1 MNPIAMASKFDAATN
16 ETCSSSSDP
25 ASESSRSAPE
35 SARTASR
42 LDDSKKST
50 TQAVDLHGIDLC
62 YDDFAQHGEVE
73 AWDDFLA
80 RTPQRLA
87 HHLYWVCTGR
97 GVEDVPDEATEP
109 IISEDDPLMKRCLA
123 TANRVF
129 EHLWQEETPIEA
141 DIPIELPVPV
151 AAKDMFSVV
160 YWFARETFEHFY
172 HAAGS
177 VDLVDVYSV
186 WERSEAAARRA
197 VASLMGEAGLR
208 AVDDHLACTSG

>member
-1 MNPIAMASKFDAATN
+1 MGVTATAI
-16 ETCSSSSDP
+16 CSRP
-25 ASESSRSAPE
+25 HYTIGGSSRSASGGAGITSHFGDGLQPF
-35 SARTASR
+35 
-42 LDDSKKST
+42 DPDI
-50 TQAVDLHGIDLC
+50 DLYAMGLC
-62 YDDFAQHGEVE
+62 YDYFAQHGEVE

-80 RTPQRLA
+80 RTPERLA

-129 EHLWQEETPIEA
+129 EHLWHEETPIEA
-141 DIPIELPVPV
+141 GMPIELPVPV
-151 AAKDMFSVV
+151 AAKDMFSIV

-208 AVDDHLACTSG
+208 AVDEHLACTSG